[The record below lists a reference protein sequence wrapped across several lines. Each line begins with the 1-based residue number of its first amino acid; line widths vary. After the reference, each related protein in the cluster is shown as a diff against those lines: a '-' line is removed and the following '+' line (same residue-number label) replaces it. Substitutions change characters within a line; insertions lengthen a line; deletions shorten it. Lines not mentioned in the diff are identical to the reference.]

1 MHWPNV
7 SSGMTARF
15 LVISAAAVLLAVPF
29 VILLASEQWERR
41 NRRRFDAAYK
51 ANLRRRRP
59 DLKL

>member
-1 MHWPNV
+1 
-7 SSGMTARF
+7 MTARF